1 MEAIMLLAW
10 TFIAGITL
18 FSLIALMTLMGVF
31 G

>member
-1 MEAIMLLAW
+1 MEAMMLLAW

-18 FSLIALMTLMGVF
+18 FSLIALMALMGVF